1 MSKASASP
9 AAVERQR
16 RIVEAAV
23 RLFANAPYASVRMD
37 EIASAASVAKPT
49 LYRYFPTKETLFI
62 ASLEW
67 TLNDVRT
74 ELQSIEREPISVDL
88 KLRRFIAAILKRIEQ
103 IAPALHA
110 IENRSP
116 EWGAQSRRVLREG
129 FRNLR
134 AEISNLVRDGTQKGE
149 FGAIDPALA
158 SLVILGGLRMAAHS
172 RTGRG
177 GALADTMADIL
188 LGGLRGGQVPARS
201 PLPPSVMPTPS
212 GATA

>member
-1 MSKASASP
+1 MGKVLQSPSSA
-9 AAVERQR
+9 ARQR

-23 RLFANAPYASVRMD
+23 RLFASAPYASVRMD

-67 TLNDVRT
+67 TLDDMRM
-74 ELQSIEREPISVDL
+74 ELQAIGQDPIPCDL
-88 KLRRFIAAILKRIEQ
+88 KLRRLVALVLRRIEQ

-116 EWGAQSRRVLREG
+116 EWGVQSRRVLREG
-129 FRNLR
+129 FRNLQ
-134 AEISNLVRDGTQKGE
+134 AEISQIIRDGTRLGQ
-149 FGAIDPALA
+149 FRSIDADLA
-158 SLVILGGLRMAAHS
+158 SLAILGGLRMASHS

-177 GALADTMADIL
+177 TALADTMTDL
-188 LGGLRGGQVPARS
+188 FLGGLRGAGTPA
-201 PLPPSVMPTPS
+201 LPAPSAFPTPS
-212 GATA
+212 GAAV

>member
-1 MSKASASP
+1 
-9 AAVERQR
+9 
-16 RIVEAAV
+16 
-23 RLFANAPYASVRMD
+23 MD

-67 TLNDVRT
+67 TLNDMRT
-74 ELQSIEREPISVDL
+74 ELQIIEREPISCDL
-88 KLRRFIAAILKRIEQ
+88 KLRRFFAAILKRIEQ

-110 IENRSP
+110 IENRSL

-149 FGAIDPALA
+149 FGTVDPALA

-177 GALADTMADIL
+177 SALADTMADIL

-201 PLPPSVMPTPS
+201 ALPPPIMPTPS
-212 GATA
+212 GAAA